1 MEKIDITGPA
11 GRIQGVYHQ
20 AKSPSRDVL
29 IVCHPHPL
37 FGGTMDNKVVTTIGK
52 TFLDGGINVIRF
64 NYRGVG
70 ESEGEYGGI
79 SGEVDDAL
87 AVFEWLKQHHKFDRL
102 FLAGFS
108 FGAYIAAKTTQV
120 LTQKGVEVPH
130 LLMMAPSVEN
140 SPFELA
146 TPLAAPCT
154 VIMGKLDELV
164 PFNAVQSWVDGQG
177 SGVEMRVLPEA
188 THFFHRQLIKLKAEI
203 LSVLSKY
210 TDV

>member
-1 MEKIDITGPA
+1 MEKIDVEGPE
-11 GRIQGVYHQ
+11 GRIQAVLHQ
-20 AKSPSRDVL
+20 AKTPSSDVL

-52 TFLDGGINVIRF
+52 TFLDNGMNVMRF

-70 ESEGEYGGI
+70 ESQGRYGDMR
-79 SGEVDDAL
+79 GEVEDAL
-87 AVFEWLKQHHKFDRL
+87 AVFEWLNQHHEVDRL

-108 FGAYIAAKTTQV
+108 FGSYIAAKTAQV
-120 LTQKGVEVPH
+120 LVQRGVKVPH
-130 LLMMAPSVEN
+130 LLMVAPSVEH

-164 PFNAVQSWVDGQG
+164 PFDAVQAWVHAQN
-177 SGVEMRVLPEA
+177 SEINLLVMPEA
-188 THFFHRQLIKLKAEI
+188 THFFHRQLIKLKAGIEG
-203 LSVLSKY
+203 VLSQY
-210 TDV
+210 TAG